1 MFSGASQINVDAK
14 GRLAIPTKYRE
25 NIARACEGNMVITL
39 APTGDSLW
47 MYSQPVWQDI
57 MRKLVALPSE
67 DAASERL
74 RQILIGFADEVKMD
88 GSGRV
93 LIGKSLRD
101 RAKISKETWLTGQG
115 NKFVIWQAETWEKRL
130 DEMCNPDSGKP
141 TSSEF
146 TKELSL

>member
-1 MFSGASQINVDAK
+1 MFSGASQINVDVK

-25 NIARACEGNMVITL
+25 NIARACEGTMVITL
-39 APTGDSLW
+39 APTGDNLW
-47 MYSQPVWQDI
+47 MYPQPVWEDI
-57 MRKLVALPSE
+57 MRKLVELPSE

-93 LIGKSLRD
+93 LIGKALRD
-101 RAKISKETWLTGQG
+101 RAGITKETWLIGQG
-115 NKFVIWQAETWEKRL
+115 NKFLVWQAAVWEQRL
-130 DEMCNPDSGKP
+130 DVMCNADSSQP
-141 TSSEF
+141 TTSEF